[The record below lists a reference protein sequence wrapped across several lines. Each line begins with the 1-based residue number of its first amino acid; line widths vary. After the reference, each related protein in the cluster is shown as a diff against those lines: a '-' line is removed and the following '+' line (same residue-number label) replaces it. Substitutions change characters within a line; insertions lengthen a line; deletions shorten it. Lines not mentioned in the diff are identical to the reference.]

1 MISKR
6 LEEEDCNAGAI
17 YDNLK
22 STYWE
27 DEKAAIELICES
39 QPEQNV
45 QMVLFNFQQERQG
58 DPLSAEDEDKAET

>member
-27 DEKAAIELICES
+27 DEKAAIELICEA

-45 QMVLFNFQQERQG
+45 
-58 DPLSAEDEDKAET
+58 